1 MTFSLPTRTDP
12 PRTTLPR
19 RASSW
24 LSVTLLSLVSLFLP
38 GLVCAQFSGPT
49 PVASPSANMPIKIT
63 TDPAILYPGEREIEL
78 GPGDQISVHLYDA
91 NDYGPPPLRI
101 SLDGSVQ
108 LPLIGVV
115 HVGGLTLHQA
125 EDLVARR
132 LMDAGMY
139 RSPQITIQL
148 LESPNQII
156 TITGEVHAV
165 VPALGGNKRLLD
177 VLAAASGLP
186 ANASH
191 VLTINRPG
199 VAEPITV
206 DLGPDPLRSAQAD
219 IPVYARDT
227 VVVSRVGVVYVLGAF
242 RTQGA
247 IPLVQNSPLT
257 LMQAAALGNG
267 YGWEGQLND
276 VQLVRTVGL
285 ERRIVHVD
293 FRKVLQGKAP
303 DPVLQTD
310 DIVYLPPNAVRSAIK
325 VGGINTLFG
334 ILSTIIFSVR

>member
-1 MTFSLPTRTDP
+1 
-12 PRTTLPR
+12 
-19 RASSW
+19 
-24 LSVTLLSLVSLFLP
+24 
-38 GLVCAQFSGPT
+38 
-49 PVASPSANMPIKIT
+49 MPIKIT
-63 TDPAILYPGEREIEL
+63 TDPAILYPGERELEL
-78 GPGDQISVHLYDA
+78 GPGDLINVHLYDA
-91 NDYGPPPLRI
+91 NDYGPPSLRI

-115 HVGGLTLHQA
+115 HIGGLTLHQA
-125 EDLVARR
+125 EDLVDRR
-132 LMDAGMY
+132 LIDAGMY

-156 TITGEVHAV
+156 TVTGEIHAI
-165 VPALGGNKRLLD
+165 VPAIGGNKRLLD
-177 VLAAASGLP
+177 VLAGAGGLTAS
-186 ANASH
+186 ASH

-199 VAEPITV
+199 VADPITV

-257 LMQAAALGNG
+257 LMQVAALGNG
-267 YGWEGQLND
+267 YGWEGEMTD

-293 FRKVLQGKAP
+293 FKKVLQGKAP

-310 DIVYLPPNAVRSAIK
+310 DIVYLPSNSIKAAIK

>member
-1 MTFSLPTRTDP
+1 MTSLLPNRSNLLHARQPGFSP
-12 PRTTLPR
+12 
-19 RASSW
+19 SW
-24 LSVTLLSLVSLFLP
+24 LRIALLSVVSLFTPVLA
-38 GLVCAQFSGPT
+38 CAQFSGPT
-49 PVASPSANMPIKIT
+49 PVASPAANMPIKIT
-63 TDPAILYPGEREIEL
+63 TDPAILYPGEREIEF

-91 NDYGPPPLRI
+91 NDYNPPPLRI

-115 HVGGLTLHQA
+115 HVGGLTIHQA

-132 LMDAGMY
+132 LIDAGMY

-156 TITGEVHAV
+156 TVTGEVHAV

-177 VLAAASGLP
+177 VLAAANGLP

-191 VLTINRPG
+191 VLAINRPG
-199 VAEPITV
+199 VAEPITI

-227 VVVSRVGVVYVLGAF
+227 IVVSRVGVVYVLGAF

-257 LMQAAALGNG
+257 LMQVAALGNG

-276 VQLVRTVGL
+276 VQLVRTIGL

-293 FRKVLQGKAP
+293 FKKVLQGKAP

-310 DIVYLPPNAVRSAIK
+310 DIVYLPPNAIRSAIK

>member
-1 MTFSLPTRTDP
+1 MISL
-12 PRTTLPR
+12 LPFRLLLSRGR
-19 RASSW
+19 RLRVA
-24 LSVTLLSLVSLFLP
+24 VCMPALLSLVSLLAP
-38 GLVCAQFSGPT
+38 GLARAQFSGPT
-49 PVASPSANMPIKIT
+49 PVASPSANIPVKIT
-63 TDPAILYPGEREIEL
+63 TDPAILYPGEREIQL

-91 NDYGPPPLRI
+91 NDYSTVPLRL
-101 SLDGSVQ
+101 SLDGSIQ

-115 HVGGLTLHQA
+115 HVGGLTIHQA
-125 EDLVARR
+125 EDLVDHR
-132 LMDAGMY
+132 LIDAGMY

-156 TITGEVHAV
+156 TVTGEVHAV
-165 VPALGGNKRLLD
+165 IPALGGNKRLLD
-177 VLAAASGLP
+177 VLAGAGSLP
-186 ANASH
+186 SNASH

-199 VAEPITV
+199 VADPITV
-206 DLGPDPLRSAQAD
+206 DLGPDPLRSAQAN
-219 IPVYARDT
+219 IPVYAQDT
-227 VVVSRVGVVYVLGAF
+227 VIISRVGVVYVLGAF

-247 IPLVQNSPLT
+247 IPLIQNSPLT
-257 LMQAAALGNG
+257 LMQVAALGGG
-267 YGWEGQLND
+267 YGWEGELKD

-293 FRKVLQGKAP
+293 FRKVLAGQAP

-310 DIVYLPPNAVRSAIK
+310 DIVFLPPNSIKSAIK